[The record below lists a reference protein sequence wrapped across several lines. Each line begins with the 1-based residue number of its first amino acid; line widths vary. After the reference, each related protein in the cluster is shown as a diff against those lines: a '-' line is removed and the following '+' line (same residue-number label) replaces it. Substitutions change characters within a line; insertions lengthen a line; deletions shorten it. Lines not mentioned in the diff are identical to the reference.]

1 MAIAETCYRMGS
13 RLHDDEIGGN
23 ARARRI
29 LTSLREAPELTDV
42 ARREQRLRVGGME
55 VASLKMKSSHQLKQC
70 LVYPEAHVPEAGGP
84 CYTRTML
91 LSHRRHEKAS
101 AESKGH
107 EAYLRDTGQWPQH

>member
-70 LVYPEAHVPEAGGP
+70 LVYPEAHVPDKGGP
-84 CYTRTML
+84 CFTRTML
-91 LSHRRHEKAS
+91 HEYRRTEKAV
-101 AESKGH
+101 AEEKGH
-107 EAYLRDTGQWPQH
+107 DHYLRSYGIVTD